1 MSFAGSMLPAENSQ
15 ANKNHFH
22 SGVIRVGFS
31 RKWLLSSIEAGFS
44 QSFRIGLLNIH
55 FLSSIAPFMSDTY
68 NYFCGYK
75 LMSVSLS
82 RLVLLTT
89 VCLAA
94 DMMLGSQL
102 VLNKYLLDEEL
113 FIEAYAVYTF
123 ISSSK

>member
-1 MSFAGSMLPAENSQ
+1 
-15 ANKNHFH
+15 
-22 SGVIRVGFS
+22 
-31 RKWLLSSIEAGFS
+31 
-44 QSFRIGLLNIH
+44 
-55 FLSSIAPFMSDTY
+55 
-68 NYFCGYK
+68 
-75 LMSVSLS
+75 MSVSLS

-123 ISSSK
+123 ISSSKWLLKTGVIIPEEAKSREAHQLAFGLRTSMWIQS